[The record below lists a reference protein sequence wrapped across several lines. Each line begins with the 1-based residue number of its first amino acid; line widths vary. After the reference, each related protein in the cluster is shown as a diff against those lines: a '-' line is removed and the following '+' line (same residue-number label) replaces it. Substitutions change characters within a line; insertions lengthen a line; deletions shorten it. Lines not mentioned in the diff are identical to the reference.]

1 MQNKSKVAL
10 GGWVSLL
17 ASDMDFCRFFQATGS
32 AASTHW
38 ICMTGQKLEF
48 LLRDLITG
56 AGLYTE
62 NTIWNVKAGAVGQEP
77 CKFTQL

>member
-10 GGWVSLL
+10 GEWVSLL

-32 AASTHW
+32 AASTRW

-48 LLRDLITG
+48 LLRDLITD
-56 AGLYTE
+56 AGLHTD
-62 NTIWNVKAGAVGQEP
+62 NTIRNEKTCAVGQEP
-77 CKFTQL
+77 CKFTKL

>member
-10 GGWVSLL
+10 GEWVSLL

-32 AASTHW
+32 AASTRW
-38 ICMTGQKLEF
+38 ICMTGQKLES

-56 AGLYTE
+56 ARLYTD
-62 NTIWNVKAGAVGQEP
+62 NTIWNVKDGAVGQEP
-77 CKFTQL
+77 CKFTKL